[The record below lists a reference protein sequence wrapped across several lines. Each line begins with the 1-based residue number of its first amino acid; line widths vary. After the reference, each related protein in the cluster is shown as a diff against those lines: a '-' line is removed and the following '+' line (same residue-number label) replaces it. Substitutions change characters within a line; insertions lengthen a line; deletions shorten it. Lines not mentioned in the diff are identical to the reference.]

1 MLINPEAL
9 ADNFVKLLLL
19 PLLLSSFIFD
29 SLVLPLPAKA
39 QTRDRL
45 CESAFRI
52 VGNSEANF
60 INIWSSP
67 NNDSDLIKVLPSGT
81 EVLFNLHA
89 GRGDWS
95 EVTLPGGAT
104 GWVADRFLLPS
115 PAGASQLNGTMQV
128 RTLDGGGAVN
138 LHALNSGYTIDS
150 VADGAIVTY
159 NQSLGYFDDVT
170 TATGVRGR
178 ILASFLVC
186 N

>member
-1 MLINPEAL
+1 MTRLKFLLLFLSLSSLISSS
-9 ADNFVKLLLL
+9 LLLL
-19 PLLLSSFIFD
+19 
-29 SLVLPLPAKA
+29 VPAKA
-39 QTRDRL
+39 QTRDRF
-45 CESAFRI
+45 CESTFRI
-52 VGNSEANF
+52 VGNSETNL
-60 INIWSSP
+60 INVWSSP
-67 NNDSDLIKVLPSGT
+67 DSNSDLVKTLPRGT
-81 EVLFNLHA
+81 EVLFILHS

-95 EVTLPGGAT
+95 EITLPGGAT

-115 PAGASQLNGTMQV
+115 PAGANQFSGTMRV

-138 LHALNSGYTIDS
+138 LHALDSGYIMDS

-178 ILASFLVC
+178 IFYIFLVC

>member
-1 MLINPEAL
+1 MATGKSP
-9 ADNFVKLLLL
+9 FPFLLSK
-19 PLLLSSFIFD
+19 LLLSSLITGTLFF
-29 SLVLPLPAKA
+29 SLSVTTAQA

-45 CESAFRI
+45 CETAFRLL
-52 VGNSEANF
+52 GNSEANE

-67 NNDSDLIKVLPSGT
+67 NNDSDLVKTLPSGT

-95 EVTLPGGAT
+95 EITLPGGAT

-115 PAGASQLNGTMQV
+115 PAGASQFHGTMQV

-138 LHALNSGYTIDS
+138 LHALDSGYIMDGLP
-150 VADGAIVTY
+150 DGAIVTY
-159 NQSLGYFDDVT
+159 NESVGYFHNVT
-170 TATGVRGR
+170 TSAGVRGR
-178 ILASFLVC
+178 IFNIFLVC